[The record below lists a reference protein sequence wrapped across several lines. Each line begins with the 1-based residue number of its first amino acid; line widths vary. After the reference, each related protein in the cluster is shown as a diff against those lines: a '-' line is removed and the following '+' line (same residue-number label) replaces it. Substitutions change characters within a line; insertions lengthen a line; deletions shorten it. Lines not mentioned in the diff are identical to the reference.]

1 MPNWHLISSLAGG
14 AILFTAGAVA
24 PRMDQAL
31 SGPASP
37 DSSLSTLSQPQM
49 AQSSTTGAQTQATAT
64 IRSALYPDNW
74 LPVNEGGVKD
84 ASGRFLQDFSYAG
97 YANGDKPIPTG
108 FGNNRMVNAV
118 TQYGADNTYDA
129 ANNPNSA
136 DATGAI
142 QSAINAICAA
152 GGGTVFLPAGT
163 YRIRPQGTNAAALN
177 LNCNNLILRG
187 AVDAQG
193 MPATFLFNDLAN
205 MRARRVILV
214 GTVDDRFVW
223 YNTQVS
229 TPTPIT
235 QPVTDPT
242 RIITVGDVSAFQVG
256 APIVIRTSTTE
267 AFKAFHGMTAGINGC
282 STNGCWWDGSGQGQL
297 YYRTVQAILSGN
309 RIRLDA
315 PVRYLLNPDP
325 TAGNNPR
332 AYRTAPATYN
342 VGIENIAIGM
352 RENPNPGLTDSVI
365 NTPGTAAYET
375 SGAQAIRFAGVK
387 DSWVRNVHSFR
398 PAVNTQNIHLSSIGI
413 ALSASSR
420 GISVLNSSM
429 AFPQNRLGSGNGYL
443 MVVAG
448 QDHLLRD
455 CRTEGGRH
463 NFQITDMSASG
474 NVILGGMTINSAAT
488 NDFHV
493 ALSHANLIDG
503 VITIGNFWQT
513 QNRGATSNG
522 AGITGTQNV
531 FWNLV
536 KNDTLAGTFIQSE
549 QFGWGYIIGTRG
561 NPAVVDTSGPS
572 VSAPNDWVEALN
584 NGANLAPQSLYLDQK
599 AKRDANP
606 AY

>member
-1 MPNWHLISSLAGG
+1 MQHRHVNALVIGG
-14 AILFTAGAVA
+14 GLVAAAGAFALTSDTSTGRITALPSALQAA
-24 PRMDQAL
+24 PL
-31 SGPASP
+31 GPASV
-37 DSSLSTLSQPQM
+37 Q
-49 AQSSTTGAQTQATAT
+49 AQSSAPV
-64 IRSALYPDNW
+64 RSALYPETW
-74 LPVNEGGVKD
+74 LPISEGGTKD

-97 YANGDKPIPTG
+97 YANGDKTIPTG
-108 FGNNRMVNAV
+108 FGNNRTYNAV
-118 TQYGADNTYDA
+118 TQYGADNTYNA
-129 ANNPNSA
+129 ATNPNSA
-136 DATGAI
+136 DASNAI
-142 QSAINAICAA
+142 QTAINAICTA

-163 YRIRPQGTNAAALN
+163 YRIRPQGTNPAALS

-205 MRARRVILV
+205 MRGRRVIFV

-223 YNTQVS
+223 YNSQVS
-229 TPTPIT
+229 TPTPVT

-242 RIITVGDVSAFQVG
+242 RIITVGDTSAFQVG

-282 STNGCWWDGSGQGQL
+282 TANGCWWDGSGQGQL

-315 PVRYLLNPDP
+315 PIRYFLNPDP
-325 TAGNNPR
+325 TTGNNPR
-332 AYRTAPATYN
+332 AYRTTPATYN
-342 VGIENIAIGM
+342 VGIENISIGM
-352 RENPNPGLTDSVI
+352 RENPNPGLSDSTI
-365 NTPGTAAYET
+365 GTPGTAAYET
-375 SGAQAIRFAGVK
+375 SGAQAIRFAGAK

-398 PAVNTQNIHLSSIGI
+398 PAVNTQNFHLSSIGI
-413 ALSASSR
+413 ALSASTR

-429 AFPQNRLGSGNGYL
+429 SFPQNRLGGGNGYL

-474 NVILGGMTINSAAT
+474 NVILGGMTINSEST

-493 ALSHANLIDG
+493 ALSHANLVDG
-503 VITIGNFWQT
+503 VVTIGNFWQT
-513 QNRGATSNG
+513 IGRGATSNG

-536 KNDTLAGTFIQSE
+536 KNDSASGVFIQSE

-561 NPAVVDTSGPS
+561 NTAAVDIAGPS
-572 VSAPNDWVEALN
+572 VSAPNDWVEAPN
-584 NGANLAPQSLYLDQK
+584 NGANLSPVSLYLDQK
-599 AKRDANP
+599 ARRDANP
-606 AY
+606 NY